1 MSVAS
6 LSTPPHVASMSPQKR
21 GRSSHHAAPNAP
33 KVNRRTARYDASSA
47 SPTSPSRIRRD
58 VAYTDTQLAES
69 VSSYFSAARRPV
81 AVARRLDFGQC
92 APVLHEST
100 HTENGGFAASPSADF
115 ERTLADLM
123 VLGGDDDANTQPDDA
138 SLDTSAMVDID
149 REFEMDRLRAVED
162 AHHLH
167 ANAVSEHFGTSA
179 FGSPRASAATRRRL
193 SDAEHQV
200 ICAETRINAHPVVA
214 LSSGARLDFIASGAM
229 ESYGDTEGVQIAWLL
244 SSFDYSATGCDALV
258 HPIEQACGIPTC
270 DSATAN
276 SVFCYHQESLY
287 ARCVI
292 CDACLDFRFHALAQ
306 PL

>member
-1 MSVAS
+1 MSAAS
-6 LSTPPHVASMSPQKR
+6 LSTPPSVASMSPRKCAR
-21 GRSSHHAAPNAP
+21 GPYHATPNAP
-33 KVNRRTARYDASSA
+33 KANRHTARYDASSA
-47 SPTSPSRIRRD
+47 SPTSPSRLRRD
-58 VAYTDTQLAES
+58 VIYTDTQLTES
-69 VSSYFSAARRPV
+69 VSGYFSATRRPV
-81 AVARRLDFGQC
+81 SVARRLNFDQC
-92 APVLHEST
+92 EPVLHEST
-100 HTENGGFAASPSADF
+100 HTQNDEFAASPSADF

-123 VLGGDDDANTQPDDA
+123 VLGDDDASTQPDDA
-138 SLDTSAMVDID
+138 SLNTSAMVDID
-149 REFEMDRLRAVED
+149 REFEMGRLRAVED

-214 LSSGARLDFIASGAM
+214 LSSGARWDFIASGAM
-229 ESYGDTEGVQIAWLL
+229 ESYGDTEEVQIAWLL
-244 SSFDYSATGCDALV
+244 SSFDYTATGCEALV

-270 DSATAN
+270 ESETAN
-276 SVFCYHQESLY
+276 SVFFYHQESLY

-292 CDACLDFRFHALAQ
+292 CDACLDFRFDALAR